1 MFDFY
6 LTKNSYSW
14 NSNFPQNIK
23 DSNKLALI
31 YIVNETDNKLIQIDE
46 TKKKRKRK
54 RKGTLGIIG
63 GNSQGEATQNK
74 EIVKNI
80 KVATDHKNKSLR
92 KKVLILGDWIVKEID
107 GLILVD
113 SIVKGIDGWRLRT
126 QIKGTVT
133 VKLSATTKEMFHHT
147 KDCIADCTPSIAI
160 LHHETNYV
168 AAASFPTEI
177 SDNIISQASDTT
189 KNVNEVIEL
198 ALTIPHDKWDLKRKK
213 VNEKLKKQCDY

>member
-113 SIVKGIDGWRLRT
+113 SVVKGIDGWRLRT

>member
-1 MFDFY
+1 M
-6 LTKNSYSW
+6 
-14 NSNFPQNIK
+14 
-23 DSNKLALI
+23 
-31 YIVNETDNKLIQIDE
+31 
-46 TKKKRKRK
+46 
-54 RKGTLGIIG
+54 
-63 GNSQGEATQNK
+63 
-74 EIVKNI
+74 
-80 KVATDHKNKSLR
+80 ATDHKNKSLR

-113 SIVKGIDGWRLRT
+113 SIVEGIDGWRRRT

>member
-113 SIVKGIDGWRLRT
+113 SVVKGIDGWRLRT

-177 SDNIISQASDTT
+177 SDKLSLRHPIQ
-189 KNVNEVIEL
+189 
-198 ALTIPHDKWDLKRKK
+198 RKM
-213 VNEKLKKQCDY
+213 